1 MPHPPESPPSVAF
14 APGRNTVFGVLDSC
28 TEPAQSTGATLG
40 VGRLFAVAGA
50 AVPEALPQLPLRR
63 LRPRR
68 GRRWSLAGLA
78 RAIWRRPRV
87 RFVHAGLLAAVVLV
101 ALVATIEPSREAAST
116 ASRDAGRTH
125 ADAVKRAR
133 PPQSRGARNPREPRR
148 RDRRERPDARKVSP
162 GARAPRVPAVRSP
175 RPARR
180 SSARASSPPPQ
191 APRAPALPAPVPAG
205 APPEFP

>member
-1 MPHPPESPPSVAF
+1 MPYPPESPPSAAVA
-14 APGRNTVFGVLDSC
+14 PRRNTIFGVLDSC
-28 TEPAQSTGATLG
+28 AQPAQSAGVTLG

-63 LRPRR
+63 LRSRR
-68 GRRWSLAGLA
+68 ARRWPLARLA
-78 RAIWRRPRV
+78 RAAWRRPRA
-87 RFVHAGLLAAVVLV
+87 RFVPTGLLAAVVLV

-125 ADAVKRAR
+125 AQAIKRAR
-133 PPQSRGARNPREPRR
+133 PPQNRRARNPREPARHDR
-148 RDRRERPDARKVSP
+148 RDRHDARKVSP
-162 GARAPRVPAVRSP
+162 RPRAPRAPAVRSP

-180 SSARASSPPPQ
+180 SSTRASSPPPQ